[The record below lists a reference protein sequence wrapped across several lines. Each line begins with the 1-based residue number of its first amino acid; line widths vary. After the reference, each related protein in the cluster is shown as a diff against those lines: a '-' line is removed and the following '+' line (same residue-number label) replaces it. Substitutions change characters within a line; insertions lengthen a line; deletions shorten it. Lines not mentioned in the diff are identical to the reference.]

1 MSNAKNR
8 LAKEKSPYLLQHAEN
23 PVDWYPRGEE
33 AFAKARTEDKPLFV
47 SIGYATCHWCH
58 VMERE
63 SFDDGE
69 VASLL
74 NDACVPVKVDRE
86 ERPDVDGAF
95 MAVCQMMN
103 GNGGWPLNTFITPQG
118 LPFFASTYLPKR
130 GGGKYPG
137 LVDVVPRVKWLWKT
151 QREQVEQSAK
161 SIRDS
166 LLKEEAPSS
175 GSLPGAAQF
184 KAAYDGLRAGY
195 DREWGGFSKE
205 PKFPMPSHLLF
216 LLRYWKRFGEENAWS
231 MAESSI
237 ERIWEGGIHDHLGG
251 GIARYATD
259 RRWLLPHF
267 EKMLYDQALL
277 LHVLSEYQN
286 ERGNPLFGRF
296 ADDLA
301 GFVLREMTSPEG
313 GFYSAFDADS
323 EGEEGKFYLW
333 TEDQVRAVL
342 TPEESGIFI
351 CAYGVRKGGNVK
363 NERTGRILGDNV
375 LHIPEPRAKTAA
387 RFALSPDELDT
398 LLASCRTRLFA
409 ERKRRIPPLLD
420 DKILVDWNGLMIAAL
435 ARASTVFKRPEW
447 LTAAEKAARFIETKL
462 RDKTG
467 KLLHRYRDKEAA
479 IPAFLD
485 DYAFYAWGL
494 TELAAATGKNAY
506 TDAALKLADAM
517 KENFLDK
524 RNGGFFSSAGDDP
537 MLFLRRKEAYDGAV
551 PSGNSVAMDA
561 LIRLSMIS
569 GRRDFASATKRTA
582 EAFSERVAAFP
593 LSHTRLLA
601 AVMTL

>member
-1 MSNAKNR
+1 
-8 LAKEKSPYLLQHAEN
+8 
-23 PVDWYPRGEE
+23 
-33 AFAKARTEDKPLFV
+33 
-47 SIGYATCHWCH
+47 
-58 VMERE
+58 
-63 SFDDGE
+63 
-69 VASLL
+69 
-74 NDACVPVKVDRE
+74 
-86 ERPDVDGAF
+86 
-95 MAVCQMMN
+95 
-103 GNGGWPLNTFITPQG
+103 
-118 LPFFASTYLPKR
+118 
-130 GGGKYPG
+130 
-137 LVDVVPRVKWLWKT
+137 
-151 QREQVEQSAK
+151 
-161 SIRDS
+161 
-166 LLKEEAPSS
+166 
-175 GSLPGAAQF
+175 
-184 KAAYDGLRAGY
+184 
-195 DREWGGFSKE
+195 
-205 PKFPMPSHLLF
+205 MPSHLLF

-409 ERKRRIPPLLD
+409 
-420 DKILVDWNGLMIAAL
+420 
-435 ARASTVFKRPEW
+435 
-447 LTAAEKAARFIETKL
+447 
-462 RDKTG
+462 
-467 KLLHRYRDKEAA
+467 
-479 IPAFLD
+479 
-485 DYAFYAWGL
+485 
-494 TELAAATGKNAY
+494 
-506 TDAALKLADAM
+506 
-517 KENFLDK
+517 
-524 RNGGFFSSAGDDP
+524 
-537 MLFLRRKEAYDGAV
+537 
-551 PSGNSVAMDA
+551 
-561 LIRLSMIS
+561 
-569 GRRDFASATKRTA
+569 
-582 EAFSERVAAFP
+582 
-593 LSHTRLLA
+593 
-601 AVMTL
+601 

>member
-1 MSNAKNR
+1 MSNARNR

-23 PVDWYPRGEE
+23 PVDWHAWGDE

-69 VASLL
+69 VAGLL

-103 GNGGWPLNTFITPQG
+103 GNGGWPLNVFITPQG

-175 GSLPGAAQF
+175 GSLPGIAQF
-184 KAAYDGLRAGY
+184 KAAYDDLRAGY

-237 ERIWEGGIHDHLGG
+237 GRIWEGGIHDHLGG
-251 GIARYATD
+251 GVARYATD

-277 LHVLSEYQN
+277 LHVLAEFQN
-286 ERGNPLFGRF
+286 ERGNPVFAAF

-301 GFVLREMTSPEG
+301 GFVLRETTSPEG
-313 GFYSAFDADS
+313 GFFSAFDADS
-323 EGEEGKFYLW
+323 EGEEGKYYLW

-342 TPEESGIFI
+342 SPEEAGVFI

-387 RFALSPDELDT
+387 RFALAPDELEN
-398 LLASCRTRLFA
+398 LLASCRTRLLA

-435 ARASTVFKRPEW
+435 ARASTVFQRPEW

-462 RDKTG
+462 RDRTG

-524 RNGGFFSSAGDDP
+524 RSGGFFSSTGDDP

-561 LIRLSMIS
+561 LIRLSMLS
-569 GRRDFASATKRTA
+569 GRKEYASAAKRTA
-582 EAFSERVAAFP
+582 EAFSARVAKFP

-601 AVMTL
+601 ALMTL

>member
-1 MSNAKNR
+1 MTNARNR

-23 PVDWYPRGEE
+23 PVDWYPWGEE

-63 SFDDGE
+63 SFGDGE

-103 GNGGWPLNTFITPQG
+103 GNGGWPLNAFITPQG

-184 KAAYDGLRAGY
+184 KIAYDDLRAGY

-251 GIARYATD
+251 GVARYATD

-277 LHVLSEYQN
+277 LHVLAEFQN

-296 ADDLA
+296 AEDLA
-301 GFVLREMTSPEG
+301 GFVLREATSPEG
-313 GFYSAFDADS
+313 GFFSAFDADS
-323 EGEEGKFYLW
+323 EGEEGKYYLW

-342 TPEESGIFI
+342 SPEEAGVFI

-387 RFALSPDELDT
+387 RFALAPDELEN
-398 LLASCRTRLFA
+398 LLASCRTRLLA

-435 ARASTVFKRPEW
+435 ARASTVFQRPEW

-462 RDKTG
+462 RDRTG

-485 DYAFYAWGL
+485 DYAFYALGL

-524 RNGGFFSSAGDDP
+524 RSGGFFSSTGDDP

-561 LIRLSMIS
+561 LIRLSMLS
-569 GRRDFASATKRTA
+569 GRKEYASAAKRTA
-582 EAFSERVAAFP
+582 EAFSARVAKFP

>member
-1 MSNAKNR
+1 VTNARNR

-23 PVDWYPRGEE
+23 PVDWYPWGEE

-63 SFDDGE
+63 SFGDGE

-103 GNGGWPLNTFITPQG
+103 GNGGWPLNAFITPQG

-175 GSLPGAAQF
+175 GSLPGAVHF
-184 KAAYDGLRAGY
+184 KSAYDDLRAGY

-251 GIARYATD
+251 GVARYATD

-277 LHVLSEYQN
+277 LHVLAEFQN

-301 GFVLREMTSPEG
+301 GFVLRETTSPEG
-313 GFYSAFDADS
+313 GFFSAFDADS
-323 EGEEGKFYLW
+323 EGEEGKYYLW

-342 TPEESGIFI
+342 SPEEAGVFI

-387 RFALSPDELDT
+387 RFALAPDELEN
-398 LLASCRTRLFA
+398 LLASCRTRLLA

-435 ARASTVFKRPEW
+435 ARASTVFQRPEW

-462 RDKTG
+462 RDRTG

-524 RNGGFFSSAGDDP
+524 RSGGFFSSTGDDP

-561 LIRLSMIS
+561 LIRLSMLS
-569 GRRDFASATKRTA
+569 GRKEYASAAKRTA
-582 EAFSERVAAFP
+582 EAFSARVAKFP

-601 AVMTL
+601 ALMTL

>member
-1 MSNAKNR
+1 MTNARNR

-23 PVDWYPRGEE
+23 PVDWYPWGEE

-63 SFDDGE
+63 SFGDGE

-103 GNGGWPLNTFITPQG
+103 GNGGWPLNAFITPQG

-166 LLKEEAPSS
+166 LLKEEASSS
-175 GSLPGAAQF
+175 GSLPGAVQF
-184 KAAYDGLRAGY
+184 KSAYDDLRAGY

-251 GIARYATD
+251 GVARYATD

-277 LHVLSEYQN
+277 LHVLAEFQN
-286 ERGNPLFGRF
+286 ERGNPVFAAF

-301 GFVLREMTSPEG
+301 GFVLRETTSPEG
-313 GFYSAFDADS
+313 GFFSAFDADS
-323 EGEEGKFYLW
+323 EGEEGKYYLW

-342 TPEESGIFI
+342 SPEEAGVFI

-387 RFALSPDELDT
+387 RFALAPDELEN
-398 LLASCRTRLFA
+398 LLASCRTRLLA

-435 ARASTVFKRPEW
+435 ARASTVFQRPEW

-462 RDKTG
+462 RDRTG

-524 RNGGFFSSAGDDP
+524 RSGGFFSSTGDDP

-561 LIRLSMIS
+561 LIRLSMLS
-569 GRRDFASATKRTA
+569 GRKEYASAAKRTA
-582 EAFSERVAAFP
+582 EAFSARVAKFP

-601 AVMTL
+601 ALMTL